1 VPRFIKVN
9 SQGRWFNATATS
21 GSRTSRSRKPLNTC
35 VNFGAQPPLEH
46 PRACSSLLFTALSK
60 NKRLVAP
67 TFQRLLE
74 ATKESFIQAILD
86 LQVPKMVFGRV
97 ILTGDAAF
105 VPRPHT
111 AGSIAKADANAH
123 VLAELLSGEGA
134 DIDAALNRWEKSQ
147 LNSGR
152 NMVQREIAAGDRIM
166 NIQLETKVAA

>member
-1 VPRFIKVN
+1 
-9 SQGRWFNATATS
+9 
-21 GSRTSRSRKPLNTC
+21 
-35 VNFGAQPPLEH
+35 
-46 PRACSSLLFTALSK
+46 
-60 NKRLVAP
+60 
-67 TFQRLLE
+67 
-74 ATKESFIQAILD
+74 
-86 LQVPKMVFGRV
+86 MVFGRV